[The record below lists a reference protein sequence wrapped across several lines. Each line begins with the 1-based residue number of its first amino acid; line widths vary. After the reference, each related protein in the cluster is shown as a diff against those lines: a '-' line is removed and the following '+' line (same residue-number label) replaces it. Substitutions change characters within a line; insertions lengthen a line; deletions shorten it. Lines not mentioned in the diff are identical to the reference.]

1 MKRMHLP
8 VLDKIKL
15 IKYNNED
22 PQDEVT
28 QKINQDMMGT
38 NMRIYKIVILK
49 SKNNTRKSCNFI
61 IESERFKISAN

>member
-38 NMRIYKIVILK
+38 MLLQI
-49 SKNNTRKSCNFI
+49 C
-61 IESERFKISAN
+61 ESIK